1 MSDYAFVTRWRIGA
15 PIERVFARIE
25 DAAGWPSWWRGVRD
39 VRVIEPGG
47 EDGIG
52 RVVRTTWRSRLPYD
66 LTFNARMV
74 RREPPRTLEVLA
86 FGELEGHGRWELSRV
101 GAGAGEGD
109 ATAVTYHWTVATNKW
124 WMRLVAPVARPLFRW
139 NHDAIMR
146 WGGQGLASTLG
157 ASFEER

>member
-74 RREPPRTLEVLA
+74 RHDPPRALEVRA
-86 FGELEGHGRWELSRV
+86 FGELEGAGRWELSPD
-101 GAGAGEGD
+101 GD

-124 WMRLVAPVARPLFRW
+124 WMRLLAPVARPLFRW